1 MNADARLPARPAG
14 PTARPRESEPSAA
27 AGGDAGRAAA
37 DDPAAGRPFYRLLG
51 LRSEPGL
58 PAGTSRL
65 RLAGRPELQ
74 NSHGDIHGGV
84 VATLLDAAM
93 GVAARS
99 AYAEGQGA
107 TTVSMTVNYLEPGR
121 DALVGEGR
129 LVRGGRTLASLEARV
144 VDGAGRTVA
153 HAVGT
158 MRIIA
163 RRG

>member
-14 PTARPRESEPSAA
+14 PAARPRKSEPS
-27 AGGDAGRAAA
+27 AAA
-37 DDPAAGRPFYRLLG
+37 DDPAADRPFYRLLG

-99 AYAEGQGA
+99 AYAEDQGA